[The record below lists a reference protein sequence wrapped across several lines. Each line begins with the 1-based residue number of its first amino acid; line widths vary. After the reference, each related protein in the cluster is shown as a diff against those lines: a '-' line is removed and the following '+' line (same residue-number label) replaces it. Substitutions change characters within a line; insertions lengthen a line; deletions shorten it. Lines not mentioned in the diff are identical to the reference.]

1 MNFEETKFWVSELF
15 PGDPQFSEHVTQLP
29 ASGRHGQA
37 HEAKP
42 LRIAE
47 FSLFDGSDGHAQER
61 RPETVAATLELGRN
75 YCGLTGAAKTD
86 IRVELFHVGYADFPV
101 AEMVATAGALVE
113 EEPELL
119 SPIPGRV
126 IPNAVRMAAE
136 ASGVTSSSTA
146 YTVAH
151 ALCAVPYVWSDGVPN
166 VSEMPDKINMHE
178 GDVASPQ
185 GRMTT
190 MTQLIPITDAE
201 LDFYQGRGPQELMQ
215 LLAEK
220 DADLRD
226 WCRESVVG

>member
-1 MNFEETKFWVSELF
+1 MNFDETEFWVSGLF
-15 PGDPQFSEHVTQLP
+15 PGDPQITEYVTELP
-29 ASGRHGQA
+29 SNGRHGYA
-37 HEAKP
+37 HEARP
-42 LRIAE
+42 LRVAE
-47 FSLFDGSDGHAQER
+47 FSLFDGSDGHAPEH

-86 IRVELFHVGYADFPV
+86 IRVELFHVGYTDFPV
-101 AEMVATAGALVE
+101 ADMVAAASALVE
-113 EEPELL
+113 ADSELL

-126 IPNAVRMAAE
+126 IPNAVRVAAE
-136 ASGVTSSSTA
+136 ARGDTSSSTA

-151 ALCAVPYVWSDGVPN
+151 ALCAVPHVWSEGVPN
-166 VSEMPDKINMHE
+166 VSEMPGKINMHE
-178 GDVASPQ
+178 GDVASPH

-201 LDFYQGRGPQELMQ
+201 LDFYQSRGPQELMQ